1 MNKIVV
7 IGASTG
13 GPGALEELLPQF
25 TKDFPYPIC
34 IVQHLPS
41 QFTKTFAERINK
53 KCALDFIEAY
63 DGLVITGGTIY
74 LAPGGTNMEL
84 SQSTNGMILIKIVT
98 ATTEHETPSIDQLM
112 ISAANI
118 YHQNTIGVI
127 LTGMGKDGLEG
138 MRAIKLAGGKTIVQ
152 DEASSIVYGMG
163 KEIVDSKLADHVVP
177 LKNIIREIYG

>member
-25 TKDFPYPIC
+25 RRDFPYPII

-41 QFTKTFAERINK
+41 QFTKSFAERINK
-53 KCALDFIEAY
+53 KCPLDFIEAY

-74 LAPGGTNMEL
+74 LAPGSADMEL
-84 SQSTNGMILIKIVT
+84 SQALNGMVVTKIVEST
-98 ATTEHETPSIDQLM
+98 GEHESPSIDKLM
-112 ISAANI
+112 ISAASI
-118 YHQNTIGVI
+118 YQQNSVGVI

-138 MRAIKLAGGKTIVQ
+138 MRAIKKAGGKTIVQ
-152 DEASSIVYGMG
+152 DEATSIVYGMG
-163 KEIVDSKLADHVVP
+163 KEIVEAKLADFVLP
-177 LKNIIREIYG
+177 ITNIIKEIYG